1 MSTESYEDAIK
12 RLDEL
17 LSKNA
22 DLGNVAAA
30 KIKKL
35 TDELEELDSNKL
47 DAVERTKS
55 GFIHFKTNHFEKN
68 PTLYN
73 ALAKSQSP
81 KVLDFTNHFISFL
94 SFYFSRLTFL

>member
-12 RLDEL
+12 RLGEL
-17 LSKNA
+17 LSKKS

-47 DAVERTKS
+47 DAVERIKS
-55 GFIHFKTNHFEKN
+55 GFLHFKTNNYEKN

-73 ALAKSQSP
+73 SLAKSQSP
-81 KVLDFTNHFISFL
+81 KVLIL
-94 SFYFSRLTFL
+94 PIYIILFSPLRPLTYLV